1 MRGGSQCF
9 PLYWYEEQ
17 PDGSYKRH
25 DAITDEALAVFRSA
39 YPKCYEYTYDSR
51 TQKGIVTHLKQ
62 RIKTDGGIEITK
74 EDIFYY
80 IYGIL
85 HSPEYR
91 ERFGTNLQKE
101 LPRIPLVDTNATF
114 RRFADAGRQL
124 ADLHLNYETVERWS
138 VREIGSTDSPGKVT
152 KLKWGKKK
160 DAATGKSVN
169 DYSVLV
175 YNENLTIRGIP
186 ESAQNYVVNGKS
198 ALGWLVDRYQ
208 VRTDKDSGIINDPN
222 DYSDDPRYIIDLIE
236 RIITVSM
243 KTLEIV
249 NALPPLNEREQPGAW
264 PEAWKVER

>member
-1 MRGGSQCF
+1 M
-9 PLYWYEEQ
+9 W
-17 PDGSYKRH
+17 
-25 DAITDEALAVFRSA
+25 
-39 YPKCYEYTYDSR
+39 YDSR
-51 TQKGIVTHLKQ
+51 TQKGIVTHLKH
-62 RIKTDGGIEITK
+62 RAKADGGIEITK

-114 RRFADAGRQL
+114 RRFAEAGRQL

-138 VREIGSTDSPGKVT
+138 VREIGNTDDPGKVT

-160 DAATGKSVN
+160 DAAIGKSVN

-175 YNENLTIRGIP
+175 YNENLTLRDIP

-208 VRTDKDSGIINDPN
+208 VRTDKDSGIVNDPN
-222 DYSDDPRYIIDLIE
+222 DYSDDPRYIVDLIE
-236 RIITVSM
+236 RVITVSM

-249 NALPPLNEREQPGAW
+249 SALPL
-264 PEAWKVER
+264 